1 MGIEITEKQF
11 SQQVED
17 LLNLYGWH
25 WCHFR
30 PARTEEGW
38 RTALSGHQGFP
49 DYIATHPPR
58 LIFAELKSEKGK
70 ITPEQE
76 EWLGMLRECGSYPS
90 SSFLDDKGLTL
101 VYQRLGVYLWRPSDF
116 ETIIEILKR

>member
-1 MGIEITEKQF
+1 MAIEISEKQF
-11 SQQVED
+11 EAQIKD
-17 LLNLYGWH
+17 LAKIYH
-25 WCHFR
+25 WKYYHTWKSIHS
-30 PARTEEGW
+30 PA
-38 RTALSGHQGFP
+38 GFP
-49 DYIATHPPR
+49 DIVMVKPPR

-76 EWLGMLRECGSYPS
+76 EWLSLLRQCGSYPS
-90 SSFLDDKGLTL
+90 SSLIDDKGLTL